1 MTRGEQNRRNGE
13 AGYALL
19 FVLMMAASV
28 AIMLYMQLPRA
39 AFEAQR
45 DKEQL
50 LIDRGEQ
57 YKRAIQLYVRKF
69 NRFPADMD
77 ALENTQNI
85 RFLRRQYVDPMT
97 GKMDWRIVHA
107 GPGGTLLDSKI
118 TTQKQQKDQAAA
130 QTFITELQPMGGAG
144 AATGTQS
151 VNLATRK
158 RPSDDPN
165 APADPNNPNLGYPNN
180 PVPGDPNNPNPNPMA
195 GAVTVLPDGRVVP
208 VNAQGVPQIGVP
220 QTGAPGMAVNGPP
233 NGFQNGGANGAFPPG
248 TTGGVAGGPT
258 GFPPGFQPPAG
269 LGVQQGGPP
278 VGYPTPS
285 SPTGPP
291 PGSAANLINQILTT
305 PRPGGLNGLPPGQ
318 GIAGSV
324 PGGTAG
330 SGATAGGF
338 GTPITPTTSGQIIGG
353 GIAGVASKLEQD
365 GIKMY
370 NNHESYDEWEFVY
383 DLSKDPARAGSAV
396 NPQAAPAQNGNA
408 TAAGTGSITKN

>member
-1 MTRGEQNRRNGE
+1 MTQGEQNRRNGE

-19 FVLMMAASV
+19 FVYMMAAAL

-97 GKMDWRIVHA
+97 GKKDWRLVHA
-107 GPGGTLLDSKI
+107 GPGGTLLDSKVNP
-118 TTQKQQKDQAAA
+118 QKQQKDQAAA

-144 AATGTQS
+144 AVTGTQN

-165 APADPNNPNLGYPNN
+165 APADPNSPTGTDPNN

-208 VNAQGVPQIGVP
+208 VNAQGVPQINGVP
-220 QTGAPGMAVNGPP
+220 AMAANGPTGAAT
-233 NGFQNGGANGAFPPG
+233 GAFPGAQPG
-248 TTGGVAGGPT
+248 MPGGLAGVPP

-269 LGVQQGGPP
+269 LGVQQGGQP
-278 VGYPTPS
+278 GYQTPGT
-285 SPTGPP
+285 PTGPP
-291 PGSAANLINQILTT
+291 PGAAANLINQILTT

-318 GIAGSV
+318 GIAA
-324 PGGTAG
+324 PGG
-330 SGATAGGF
+330 AGGTIATLGGAP
-338 GTPITPTTSGQIIGG
+338 GTPITPSTTGQIIGG

-365 GIKMY
+365 GIKRY
-370 NNHESYDEWEFVY
+370 NNRESYDEWEFIY
-383 DLSKDPARAGSAV
+383 DLSKDPARGGSAV
-396 NPQAAPAQNGNA
+396 TPQAAPAQNGNA
-408 TAAGTGSITKN
+408 PAAAAGSITKN